1 MDIIK
6 PFILEDGLFRGF
18 FIGAD
23 ETVTAMTAHH
33 KYPKVVKDYLG
44 QLAVLALA
52 LSAGIKY
59 DGTFSLQIKGGGPIT
74 TAFVDVTK
82 DHKIRGY
89 AVYDEKALPAN
100 STDIKTAFGNG
111 QMIFSVA
118 SLTGEPYQG
127 IVQLVGQ
134 TLGDT
139 VKEYFNLSEQI
150 KTDLVLRG
158 QKGETRL
165 ILLQQMP
172 VKTDVSKEKQDDLFE
187 TLSVLMQSVKDI
199 ELFSGK
205 LTPDEILF
213 RLFHANELRVLP
225 DNIPSHECRCY
236 RGKMLDFLKKLSPA
250 ERADLFQDG
259 KITAGCQ
266 FCNEQY
272 IFTEDDFK

>member
-6 PFILEDGLFRGF
+6 PFILENGLFRGF

-23 ETVTAMTAHH
+23 ETVAAMTAHH

-89 AVYDEKALPAN
+89 AVYDEKALPAD

-139 VKEYFNLSEQI
+139 IKEYFNLSEQI
-150 KTDLVLRG
+150 KTE
-158 QKGETRL
+158 QPFISRL
-165 ILLQQMP
+165 CP
-172 VKTDVSKEKQDDLFE
+172 VGYHLFDDPFVQHFALCKLFI
-187 TLSVLMQSVKDI
+187 QN
-199 ELFSGK
+199 
-205 LTPDEILF
+205 TPPRF
-213 RLFHANELRVLP
+213 
-225 DNIPSHECRCY
+225 
-236 RGKMLDFLKKLSPA
+236 
-250 ERADLFQDG
+250 
-259 KITAGCQ
+259 
-266 FCNEQY
+266 
-272 IFTEDDFK
+272 

>member
-18 FIGAD
+18 FIAAD
-23 ETVTAMTAHH
+23 ETVAAMTAHH

-44 QLAVLALA
+44 QMAVLALA

-59 DGTFSLQIKGGGPIT
+59 DGTFSLQIKSGGPIT

-89 AVYDEKALPAN
+89 AVYDEKALPAD
-100 STDIKTAFGNG
+100 SKDIKTAFGNG
-111 QMIFSVA
+111 RMIFSAAFVA
-118 SLTGEPYQG
+118 SEPYQG
-127 IVQLVGQ
+127 IVQLTGQ

-172 VKTDVSKEKQDDLFE
+172 VKTDVPKEKQDDLFE

-213 RLFHANELRVLP
+213 RLFHANELKVFP